1 MQYLVSNAENSP
13 LRSGKIKMTLAIT
26 IASQHFTKVS
36 PSHEKEIR
44 LNQEGRNNDHSQNT
58 CLYSQKNP
66 RESLDKLLQLINEF
80 TKVIEL
86 NAQYTKNT
94 LYFYTLSQKSK

>member
-1 MQYLVSNAENSP
+1 MMLP
-13 LRSGKIKMTLAIT
+13 IT

-36 PSHEKEIR
+36 PSHKKEIG
-44 LNQEGRNNDHSQNT
+44 LNQEGRNNCHSQNT
-58 CLYSQKNP
+58 CLYSQKNA

-86 NAQYTKNT
+86 NA
-94 LYFYTLSQKSK
+94 